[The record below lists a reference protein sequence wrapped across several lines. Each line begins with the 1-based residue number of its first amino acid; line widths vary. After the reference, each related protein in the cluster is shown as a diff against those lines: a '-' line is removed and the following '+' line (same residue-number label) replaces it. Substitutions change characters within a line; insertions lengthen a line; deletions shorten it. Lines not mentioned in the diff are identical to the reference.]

1 MRELETEIL
10 AAGEVRWSL
19 TPKGDFRGDI
29 AYQHDVNALLARVE
43 QWQMPWRSISDISPA
58 PPPNPIV
65 ADATPLP
72 VAVRPP
78 IGRLAPL
85 HVTARPQT
93 RARRG

>member
-19 TPKGDFRGDI
+19 TPKGDLRGDI
-29 AYQHDVNALLARVE
+29 AFQHDVNALLARVE

-58 PPPNPIV
+58 APPNPIV

-72 VAVRPP
+72 VAVRRP
-78 IGRLAPL
+78 IGQLSPIVVTAPL
-85 HVTARPQT
+85 HA
-93 RARRG
+93 RARRR